1 MSVTLKMLTY
11 LKDVDLITAD
21 GVLKEDQTMLSQIRL
36 SLRLKKKLLLQLKR
50 KPLLQLKKLLLQLK
64 KPLLQLKKLL
74 LQQRKPLLQQRKLPS
89 PQRKVLHQL
98 LQQHLLKKLHSQSAV
113 NIPCHFK
120 PKIAQH

>member
-1 MSVTLKMLTY
+1 MLTY

-21 GVLKEDQTMLSQIRL
+21 GVLKEDQTMPSQIRL
-36 SLRLKKKLLLQLKR
+36 SLRLKKRLLLQQKR
-50 KPLLQLKKLLLQLK
+50 KPLLQLKK
-64 KPLLQLKKLL
+64 PLLQPK
-74 LQQRKPLLQQRKLPS
+74 KPLLQQRKLPS

-120 PKIAQH
+120 LKIAQH